1 MLSSRTLSIFTGW
14 PPRYFIIW
22 KRVTIKLIQV
32 TIREAKLPNLDG
44 LYGGKACVREDGLEL
59 TKYEDSDVDKK
70 YFGVEDEKI
79 ELGACDVQLC
89 PPIIDEVSQQGSTEK
104 NCISM
109 WTEWSPFGKCDKDC
123 GDYGNRKRT
132 RWICFLSLM
141 IKPSVSKFTSVQ
153 KMCLR
158 LWWDEGKG
166 WLSTGIQKLHQYHR
180 RKRGEIEKIF
190 VNKTNICISFTSNMY
205 VGIQFRTLFRALLVL
220 QIVSLHFQFEAIFLC
235 LEKHRSV
242 RYKSLRTNDFYSSLY
257 GIDLIDVQNFK
268 LKKIVFFLIF
278 LINSGTARWS
288 RWGDWKSDGYACS
301 NGGSLFVYIFANI
314 SVIYLF

>member
-32 TIREAKLPNLDG
+32 TVREAKLPNLDG

-79 ELGACDVQLC
+79 VLGACDVQLC

-132 RWICFLSLM
+132 RWICFSGRRHTEKCIRPGISQSCLCMCGGGGRVTGFFLNVLSLM
-141 IKPSVSKFTSVQ
+141 IKLSVSKFTSVQ

-190 VNKTNICISFTSNMY
+190 VNKTNICFSFTSNMY

-235 LEKHRSV
+235 LEKH
-242 RYKSLRTNDFYSSLY
+242 T
-257 GIDLIDVQNFK
+257 
-268 LKKIVFFLIF
+268 
-278 LINSGTARWS
+278 
-288 RWGDWKSDGYACS
+288 
-301 NGGSLFVYIFANI
+301 
-314 SVIYLF
+314 

>member
-14 PPRYFIIW
+14 PQRYFIIW

-32 TIREAKLPNLDG
+32 TVREAKLPNLDG

-79 ELGACDVQLC
+79 VLGACDVQLC

-132 RWICFLSLM
+132 RWICFSGRRHTEKCIRPGISQSCLCMCGGGGESNRLLPECFVPNDKTKCVK
-141 IKPSVSKFTSVQ
+141 IYLCSENVSAPV
-153 KMCLR
+153 MR
-158 LWWDEGKG
+158 
-166 WLSTGIQKLHQYHR
+166 R
-180 RKRGEIEKIF
+180 RKRMIVDRHSKASPIPPSEKRWDR
-190 VNKTNICISFTSNMY
+190 KDIC
-205 VGIQFRTLFRALLVL
+205 
-220 QIVSLHFQFEAIFLC
+220 
-235 LEKHRSV
+235 K
-242 RYKSLRTNDFYSSLY
+242 
-257 GIDLIDVQNFK
+257 
-268 LKKIVFFLIF
+268 
-278 LINSGTARWS
+278 
-288 RWGDWKSDGYACS
+288 
-301 NGGSLFVYIFANI
+301 
-314 SVIYLF
+314 